1 MRKLGDQELSVLRF
15 VSDHGPIS
23 VRDVAERFGEQ
34 QGLARTTV
42 LTMMD
47 RLRKKGFLS
56 RRQVEG
62 VFLYEAVHEKTQ
74 LMTDVVGEFVR
85 TTLGGSVSP
94 FVAYLAEN
102 RELTPDEITLLKA
115 LVEELGDE

>member
-1 MRKLGDQELSVLRF
+1 MRKLGDQELQVLRF

-23 VRDVAERFGEQ
+23 VRDVAERFGEEN
-34 QGLARTTV
+34 GLARTTV

-47 RLRKKGFLS
+47 RLLKKGYLS
-56 RRQVEG
+56 RQQVEG
-62 VFLYEAVHEKTQ
+62 VYLYEAVQEKTQ
-74 LMTDVVGEFVR
+74 LMSAVVGEFVR
-85 TTLGGSVSP
+85 NTLGGSVSP

-102 RELTPDEITLLKA
+102 KELSADEVAQLKA